1 MDRTQASLRCGLI
14 TLVALLASCA
24 GSGAVISAPG
34 VTLRNVELTR
44 LGSDSQT
51 FLLGFD
57 VSNPNP
63 FPLPVRSISYGV
75 ELDGYRFASG
85 RAESDFTIPAQGDGA
100 FAISVELD
108 LLASTPQLLYIVND
122 SLRRDIGYELE
133 GELGVDLPLIR
144 PVPFNAAGS
153 IRLQAR
159 GF

>member
-1 MDRTQASLRCGLI
+1 MDRKQTSLRCGLI
-14 TLVALLASCA
+14 ILAALLASCA
-24 GSGAVISAPG
+24 GSGAMISAPG
-34 VTLRNVELTR
+34 VSLRNVELTR
-44 LGSDSQT
+44 LGADGQT

-85 RAESDFTIPAQGDGA
+85 KAESNFTIPAQGDGA

-108 LLASTPQLLYIVND
+108 LLASAPQLLYIVND
-122 SLRRDIGYELE
+122 SLRRDIGYQLE
-133 GELGVDLPLIR
+133 GELGVDLPLVR
-144 PVPFNAAGS
+144 PVPFSTSGS